1 MIPTAIHTASRRTTG
16 GKSPRPGPDLRGEMG
31 LGNMDRR
38 PFLSRQA
45 QAGWQA
51 AVKGAATDTVIC
63 SGALHTRLRKCL
75 PSRTQRGHAA
85 LGPSTLTNRT
95 GPA

>member
-1 MIPTAIHTASRRTTG
+1 MMVPTAIYTASRRTTG

-51 AVKGAATDTVIC
+51 G
-63 SGALHTRLRKCL
+63 RLLLKVRL
-75 PSRTQRGHAA
+75 LTQ
-85 LGPSTLTNRT
+85 
-95 GPA
+95 